1 LSCFVER
8 EIAMSYRLVILG
20 ILAERAYYGYELKQ
34 TIERQHFAEYV
45 RLSGGGLY
53 YHLRKL
59 REAGDIEEQTVEH
72 EGKYPDRHI
81 YRITQRGRNSLLAL
95 LRATLDDVA
104 GRRVYDPLDA
114 ALAFAHL
121 VPREEVLARLHHQLD
136 AVYGQLVAMEVT
148 HQLHQRVLART
159 ADRASSP
166 TKSES
171 RYAHLLIDHNL
182 ALLQHE
188 ERWLQEAIHRIE
200 EHDDFEARD
209 VHLDA
214 AEAGTDAPAF
224 LSDPAFPSAYE
235 IFESRLA
242 TMAEILA
249 GYHRQLE
256 RAWQDYERQIAAHS
270 DGELAQARQVYQ
282 QRMAKIR
289 HAYEEAMR
297 PLHDGAERGAF

>member
-1 LSCFVER
+1 
-8 EIAMSYRLVILG
+8 MSYRLVILG
-20 ILAERAYYGYELKQ
+20 ILAERPYYGYELKQ
-34 TIERQHFAEYV
+34 AIEQQHFADYV

-81 YRITQRGRNSLLAL
+81 YRITQHGRHSLFAL
-95 LRATLDDVA
+95 LRVTLNDVA

-148 HQLHQRVLART
+148 HHLHQCVLART
-159 ADRASSP
+159 ADRVSGP

-171 RYAHLLIDHNL
+171 RYAQLLIDHNL
-182 ALLQHE
+182 AFLRHE
-188 ERWLQEAIHRIE
+188 VRWLQEALHRIE
-200 EHDDFEARD
+200 EDGDFEAYD
-209 VHLDA
+209 THLSA
-214 AEAGTDAPAF
+214 TEAGVEARAWS
-224 LSDPAFPSAYE
+224 SDPAFPNAYE
-235 IFESRLA
+235 PFETRLA
-242 TMAEILA
+242 TVAETLD
-249 GYHRQLE
+249 GYHHQLE
-256 RAWQDYERQIAAHS
+256 SAWQDYERQTASHA

-282 QRMAKIR
+282 QHMAQIQR
-289 HAYEEAMR
+289 AYEETMR
-297 PLHDGAERGAF
+297 SLQESVERSPS